1 MRLSHYFFDIELLK
15 IWYNANVLSNM
26 HCLQLDRI
34 HRKFLKILSYK
45 LDGTY
50 AEVGITQLELLERHG
65 IESLSEWGDA
75 QCRTILP
82 VLLVTKLIALIIWKI
97 WHSIFRT

>member
-1 MRLSHYFFDIELLK
+1 
-15 IWYNANVLSNM
+15 M

-45 LDGTY
+45 LDVTY

-65 IESLSEWGDA
+65 IESLSE
-75 QCRTILP
+75 
-82 VLLVTKLIALIIWKI
+82 
-97 WHSIFRT
+97 

>member
-1 MRLSHYFFDIELLK
+1 
-15 IWYNANVLSNM
+15 M

-65 IESLSEWGDA
+65 IESLSE
-75 QCRTILP
+75 
-82 VLLVTKLIALIIWKI
+82 
-97 WHSIFRT
+97 